1 MERAHRVSRLA
12 YAGLITVFLLLVGM
26 AIASAVVT
34 ARASRSAADAG
45 QRARLFDAARFEIGA
60 EESFER
66 KYRLEPSPVVLA
78 AHRQAGERMVR
89 ALKRAQSTSGE
100 PIQLL
105 VEDVLAKHRAYV
117 MNTRRMFAAVDA
129 HEAARVIEIDQGT
142 ESVFTAM
149 QTTVF
154 DEATKADGAE
164 ARASAGLLRV
174 ENAALTVMVIV
185 ASLGVVALYG
195 IFTVLRRYKAEVDD
209 AVAKEIYD
217 LKEAALTDL
226 LTGLGNH
233 RAYQESFGDQI
244 KDCRSSGHSL
254 SIALVDVDELKV
266 LNDRHG
272 HMTGDRLLASLATI
286 LRSSD
291 FRWSTFRLG
300 GDGFALTF
308 AGMPMDAARAHMEEV
323 RAIAEAELDG
333 TTVSIGL
340 ATMTDLDNDPVVL
353 FEQADAALHE
363 AKRRGRNAIVSFDEI
378 RAESGI
384 FLPAR
389 VAQVRKLIETG
400 AIGVAFQ
407 PIWNVEGRSLV
418 GYEALA
424 RPGGEDP
431 INPQDAFDIAERIGR
446 AHDLDRVCREAVLR
460 RARTFPAG
468 SLLFMNVSPQS
479 FDHAVFDDAALRRAV
494 ELVGLTPDRVV
505 LEITERSIA
514 RLGVVVREATRLR
527 ALGFA
532 LALDDAGSGNSGLE
546 MLSQLDVDYVKID
559 REVIVRAQSGKGRP
573 VLAGIVAIAH
583 EMGAQII
590 AEGIEDAEMLDFIM
604 MATRNSTIPTAVQ
617 GYFVGRPSLEFVD
630 AAGFALAQRRLAE
643 SGPAIK
649 AGA

>member
-1 MERAHRVSRLA
+1 MERVHGVNRLA
-12 YAGLITVFLLLVGM
+12 YAGLVAVFLLLVGV
-26 AIASAVVT
+26 AITSAVVT
-34 ARASRSAADAG
+34 ERAAQSAADAV
-45 QRARLFDAARFEIGA
+45 QYAQLFAAARFEVGA
-60 EESFER
+60 EESLNR
-66 KYRLEPSPVVLA
+66 KYRLEPSPVIFA
-78 AHRQAGERMVR
+78 ARREAGERLVGT
-89 ALKRAQSTSGE
+89 LKLIVSTSGK
-100 PIQLL
+100 PIRTLVDGLL
-105 VEDVLAKHRAYV
+105 AQHRVYET
-117 MNTRRMFAAVDA
+117 NSRRMFAAVDA
-129 HEAARVIEIDQGT
+129 HEAARVLEMDHHLVDPIFGAIQ
-142 ESVFTAM
+142 A
-149 QTTVF
+149 TVF
-154 DEATKADGAE
+154 GEATKSDELA
-164 ARASAGLLRV
+164 ARASARLLNT
-174 ENAALTVMVIV
+174 EHAALAIMMIV
-185 ASLGVVALYG
+185 PFIGGVALYG
-195 IFTVLRRYKAEVDD
+195 IFTVLRRF
-209 AVAKEIYD
+209 KED
-217 LKEAALTDL
+217 ALTDL

-233 RAYQESFGDQI
+233 RAYQESFADQI
-244 KDCRSSGHSL
+244 TDCRSSGKTL

-308 AGMPMDAARAHMEEV
+308 AGMPMDAARAHTEDV
-323 RAIAEAELDG
+323 RALAEAGLDG

-389 VAQVRKLIETG
+389 VAQVRQLIETG

-446 AHDLDRVCREAVLR
+446 AHDLDRVCRDAVLQ
-460 RARTFPAG
+460 RAQTLPAG
-468 SLLFMNVSPQS
+468 SLLFINVSPQS
-479 FDHAVFDDAALRRAV
+479 FDHAIFEDGALRAAIA
-494 ELVGLTPDRVV
+494 LAGLTPDRVV

-514 RLGVVVREATRLR
+514 RLNVVVREATRLR

-546 MLSQLDVDYVKID
+546 MLSQLEVDYVKID
-559 REVIVRAQSGKGRP
+559 REVIVRAQSGRGRP
-573 VLAGIVAIAH
+573 VLAGIVAIAR

-604 MATRNSTIPTAVQ
+604 MATRDSTIPTAVQ
-617 GYFVGRPSLEFVD
+617 GYFVGRPRLEFVN
-630 AAGFALAQRRLAE
+630 AADFALTQGRLAK

-649 AGA
+649 ARA